1 MLPPAVRIVRRTTE
15 LMGEELLQPT
25 SQFVKAQGI
34 NHHYL
39 DWGNPTAPPLLLLH
53 AVGLCASTWNRAARS
68 LSADFHVMCFD
79 QRGHGD
85 TESTDQNLT
94 FHQMGEDLA
103 EVIRLMGFEGVDT
116 VGHSLGG
123 MATMIADSLQP
134 GIIGRS
140 VLIESRVGPPPA
152 SAPSQDLQERARR
165 ARLKRSIWESRE
177 AMYEAYR
184 NRPVFKRWTEEVF
197 ADFIEGGTSLLSE
210 GRAELKCNPEVEA
223 AFYGQRDGVND
234 AVYIERLTGQYLLLL
249 GDYPTGQKPED
260 VGVQNFLKTVA
271 GSRVKAMGCGT
282 HFIPM
287 EYPDLIL
294 SEIRGFL
301 GNVASENE

>member
-1 MLPPAVRIVRRTTE
+1 LE
-15 LMGEELLQPT
+15 PT
-25 SQFVKAQGI
+25 SKFVKAQGI

-85 TESTDQNLT
+85 TEATDQNLT
-94 FHQMGEDLA
+94 FHQTGEDLA
-103 EVIRLMGFEGVDT
+103 EVIRLMGLEGVDT

-134 GIIGRS
+134 GIIARS
-140 VLIESRVGPPPA
+140 VLIESRVGPRPA
-152 SAPSQDLQERARR
+152 SAPSQELQERARR

-184 NRPVFKRWTEEVF
+184 NRPVFKNWTEEVF
-197 ADFIEGGTSLLSE
+197 ADFIEGGTSLLSD

-249 GDYPTGQKPED
+249 GDYPTGQKVD
-260 VGVQNFLKTVA
+260 DTGVQNFLKMVA
-271 GSRVKAMGCGT
+271 GSRVKAMGCGS

-294 SEIRGFL
+294 EEIRGFL
-301 GNVASENE
+301 GNGASEY

>member
-1 MLPPAVRIVRRTTE
+1 ME
-15 LMGEELLQPT
+15 PT
-25 SQFVKAQGI
+25 SKFVKAQGI

-85 TESTDQNLT
+85 TEATDQNLT
-94 FHQMGEDLA
+94 FHQTGEDLA
-103 EVIRLMGFEGVDT
+103 EVIRLMGLESVDT

-165 ARLKRSIWESRE
+165 ARLKRPIWESRE

-184 NRPVFKRWTEEVF
+184 NRPVFKNWTEEVF
-197 ADFIEGGTSLLSE
+197 ADFIEGGTRLLLD

-234 AVYIERLTGQYLLLL
+234 AVYIERLRGQYLLLL
-249 GDYPTGQKPED
+249 GDYPTGQKLED
-260 VGVQNFLKTVA
+260 VGVQDFLKVVN
-271 GSRVKAMGCGT
+271 GSQVKAMGCGS
-282 HFIPM
+282 HFLPM
-287 EYPDLIL
+287 EYPDLVL
-294 SEIRGFL
+294 REIRGFL
-301 GNVASENE
+301 GNSPPEVG